1 MPARQPSL
9 VARDLVRI
17 RGGRRILD
25 GVAFTASPGQRIGLI
40 GENGAGKTTLLRVLA
55 GLDVPESGEI
65 TRPARIGILHQE
77 PVFPATVSITDVVDA
92 ALAPSRELLD
102 RLERLAADVAAD
114 PGDPQIAAAYAGALQ
129 EAEVTDA
136 WDAARRADR
145 VLTDLGLAGIDRERE
160 VGTLSGGERSRL
172 ALAALLV
179 TQPDA
184 LLLDEPTN
192 HLDGGA
198 LDALEHHLRSV
209 PGVVVAASHDRVF
222 LDAVCTHLVD
232 LDPAR
237 DGATRYTG
245 AYTSYLDAKRAERA
259 RWEQAHAEHL
269 DEIAALQR
277 AIAVTAR
284 RVAPGR
290 PMRDRNK
297 PAYDRH
303 AGRVQASISSR
314 VRIARHRL
322 DEVHRNPVPAPP
334 PPLRF
339 RAAVGAAAG
348 DGTPPDGTG
357 EHRPLVVAQPAVV
370 PGRLDLGRVEIASRD
385 RLLVTGSNG
394 AGKSTLL
401 ELLASPA
408 AWHAA
413 GVRVGLL
420 PQEAT
425 FENPRLSPEQI
436 YSKAVWRPADDDA
449 AGDGVPALAGLGLF
463 PAADLHRPVA
473 HLSTGQRRR
482 LALAVLIAS
491 APHVVLLDEPTNHL
505 SLSLV
510 EELENA
516 LRSAP
521 AAVVIATHD
530 RWLRRRWEGR
540 ELSLECGRAL
550 APTSPD

>member
-1 MPARQPSL
+1 
-9 VARDLVRI
+9 VRSTPWSI
-17 RGGRRILD
+17 TCGP
-25 GVAFTASPGQRIGLI
+25 SPG
-40 GENGAGKTTLLRVLA
+40 
-55 GLDVPESGEI
+55 S
-65 TRPARIGILHQE
+65 
-77 PVFPATVSITDVVDA
+77 S
-92 ALAPSRELLD
+92 SR
-102 RLERLAADVAAD
+102 
-114 PGDPQIAAAYAGALQ
+114 
-129 EAEVTDA
+129 
-136 WDAARRADR
+136 
-145 VLTDLGLAGIDRERE
+145 
-160 VGTLSGGERSRL
+160 
-172 ALAALLV
+172 
-179 TQPDA
+179 
-184 LLLDEPTN
+184 
-192 HLDGGA
+192 
-198 LDALEHHLRSV
+198 
-209 PGVVVAASHDRVF
+209 RVF

-303 AGRVQASISSR
+303 AERVQASISSR

-348 DGTPPDGTG
+348 DGTVPDGPG

-370 PGRLDLGRVEIASRD
+370 PGRLELGRVEIASRD

-436 YSKAVWRPADDDA
+436 YSKVVRRPADDA

-540 ELSLECGRAL
+540 ELRLERGRAL